1 MQMATP
7 GSVNHAK
14 VIRVIYRNSR
24 LDHSTIKLTMTS
36 TGAVNLED
44 ACGNV
49 TVGQRR
55 GGRQR

>member
-14 VIRVIYRNSR
+14 VMRVIYRNSR
-24 LDHSTIKLTMTS
+24 LDHSTLELTMTT
-36 TGAVNLED
+36 TGAVTLQD
-44 ACGNV
+44 ASGNV